1 MIKER
6 VRVIQ
11 RSRGIVS
18 IDLPELFRYRE
29 LLLFLAWRD
38 IVTRYRQTAIGI
50 GWALI
55 RPLLTMIVFTVVF
68 GGIANLSS
76 EGVPYP
82 VMTYAGVLPWSLF
95 ATSVTMSSQSVVA
108 GSQMVT
114 KVYFPRLVLPASA
127 VLTSTVDFLIAFVI
141 LIALMAWYGIV
152 PGVAVL
158 YLPLFVLLAIAASFG
173 ASLWLSALD
182 VRYRDV
188 KYAIPFLTQ
197 LGIFVSPVGFSTTVI
212 PEQWRLLYS
221 LNPMVGVIDGFRW
234 GLLGSEFTPDWTG
247 LALSTSI
254 VVIMLTG
261 GALFFR
267 KMERTFADVI

>member
-1 MIKER
+1 M
-6 VRVIQ
+6 
-11 RSRGIVS
+11 
-18 IDLPELFRYRE
+18 
-29 LLLFLAWRD
+29 
-38 IVTRYRQTAIGI
+38 
-50 GWALI
+50 
-55 RPLLTMIVFTVVF
+55 FTVVF

-95 ATSVTMSSQSVVA
+95 ATSVTMSSQSVVSS
-108 GSQMVT
+108 SQRVT
-114 KVYFPRLVLPASA
+114 KVYFPRLVLPAAS
-127 VLTSTVDFLIAFVI
+127 VITSTVDFLIAFVI
-141 LIALMAWYGIV
+141 LIGLMAWYRIV
-152 PGVAVL
+152 PGVAIL
-158 YLPLFVLLAIAASFG
+158 YLPLFVLLAIAASLG
-173 ASLWLSALD
+173 VSLWLSALD

-188 KYAIPFLTQ
+188 KYAVPFLTQ

-234 GLLGSEFTPDWTG
+234 GLLGSTFTPDWAG
-247 LALSTSI
+247 LALSTSVVLI
-254 VVIMLTG
+254 VLMG